1 MCPGPAI
8 VSFGATSKAA
18 GLFLPYL
25 LAGMVSHEVMLG
37 KGIKTAAEKSKTR

>member
-8 VSFGATSKAA
+8 VSFGATVKAA

-25 LAGMVSHEVMLG
+25 FAGIISHEILLG
-37 KGIKTAAEKSKTR
+37 EGIKKQCPKKN